1 MICSNTDSSHRS
13 PCLRLKDI
21 GGYVVY
27 ARHPTFLLPRRAGAV
42 DGSLRQRERIDSAT
56 HRQAPSHS
64 QLTTFTPIPTKALHI
79 CVPTNPLP
87 PKTTTSYTLFA
98 PPPLSARWQALCVNI
113 AATAGATGPTAEDMR
128 LEEHSGPVSPNFV
141 PTDAATAKERLAI
154 LSLSSVDSWFAQL
167 NLLGILNFFLICS
180 DGR

>member
-1 MICSNTDSSHRS
+1 
-13 PCLRLKDI
+13 
-21 GGYVVY
+21 
-27 ARHPTFLLPRRAGAV
+27 
-42 DGSLRQRERIDSAT
+42 
-56 HRQAPSHS
+56 
-64 QLTTFTPIPTKALHI
+64 
-79 CVPTNPLP
+79 LP

-167 NLLGILNFFLICS
+167 NLLGILVCS
-180 DGR
+180 VGR